1 MYFAVITEIAFPVSE
16 GMLSLHAFCPDCL
29 VVLVMHCFDFMNCA
43 SGYYDD
49 CFLQFPI
56 EVYNASAATPKSI
69 VVCSLFLEI
78 WQSIKLCEC

>member
-16 GMLSLHAFCPDCL
+16 GMLSLHAFCPD
-29 VVLVMHCFDFMNCA
+29 CFDFMNCA

-56 EVYNASAATPKSI
+56 EVYNASAATPKRI